1 MHDQPPQAGESAS
14 PTDLEL
20 QSNAALQSVPSGA
33 FALAGTAVGLLIA
46 AWLLI
51 YVFVFLARGQVG

>member
-1 MHDQPPQAGESAS
+1 MNHEPAQVLAPSSAAPPDLQAN
-14 PTDLEL
+14 PDL
-20 QSNAALQSVPSGA
+20 QQAPRGA

-51 YVFVFLARGQVG
+51 YFFVFLARGTVG